1 MRDNVPVVGQ
11 MNESFTDTVSS
22 LWGVDKSALAA
33 FEASAKLKEQMGQ
46 AAARAAILATGLR
59 DIPEEKSLALKTD
72 FGTIEED
79 FSAINDE
86 ISALPEEKKVEIK
99 ATHDPV
105 AAKKEVGD
113 FIIEIDRSIEGQDP
127 IITIT
132 ATGDDESINATKK
145 KIDDKLPHE
154 KLMEIKLQGEI
165 DVQIATIEAQAETL
179 QSAFEWTAKVDIA
192 KIEAGAKRIEAL
204 AETSARM
211 FEDTGKVLGDIIGAI
226 TMQDLDASS
235 WLELS
240 RLMAAE
246 SARRD
251 ALIASQVKLNDA
263 EAALITKKT
272 SLMEAGQGLITITAD
287 GVYPELELVLHKII
301 ELAQVQANA
310 EGMEYLLGV

>member
-1 MRDNVPVVGQ
+1 
-11 MNESFTDTVSS
+11 
-22 LWGVDKSALAA
+22 
-33 FEASAKLKEQMGQ
+33 
-46 AAARAAILATGLR
+46 
-59 DIPEEKSLALKTD
+59 
-72 FGTIEED
+72 
-79 FSAINDE
+79 
-86 ISALPEEKKVEIK
+86 
-99 ATHDPV
+99 
-105 AAKKEVGD
+105 
-113 FIIEIDRSIEGQDP
+113 
-127 IITIT
+127 
-132 ATGDDESINATKK
+132 
-145 KIDDKLPHE
+145 
-154 KLMEIKLQGEI
+154 MEIKLQGEI
-165 DVQIATIEAQAETL
+165 DVQIATIEARAETL

-192 KIEAGAKRIEAL
+192 KIEAGAKHIEAL